1 MQITLVT
8 EFVRFG
14 SIYRGVALTNDA
26 QPSEVAF
33 HFLKSANYRTVH
45 ADGVW
50 GGIAP
55 NLTIQM
61 HFYSE
66 RLPIPQK
73 VVHSFE
79 SGVLGGE
86 IQEKREGKSGLVREV
101 EVGVT
106 MNVAQAEALISW
118 LREKIDLVRDLEKG
132 AKHGTD

>member
-1 MQITLVT
+1 M
-8 EFVRFG
+8 
-14 SIYRGVALTNDA
+14 
-26 QPSEVAF
+26 
-33 HFLKSANYRTVH
+33 
-45 ADGVW
+45 
-50 GGIAP
+50 
-55 NLTIQM
+55 
-61 HFYSE
+61 
-66 RLPIPQK
+66 PIPQK